1 MLPDRWELGSEHD
14 GHFRKHV
21 CYILI
26 ESFTN
31 DRLIPYR
38 MWKTGAHS
46 DFIVKAGGQSFNV
59 HKAM

>member
-1 MLPDRWELGSEHD
+1 MLPDCWEHHR
-14 GHFRKHV
+14 GHVRKHV
-21 CYILI
+21 CYIMI
-26 ESFTN
+26 ESYTGH
-31 DRLIPYR
+31 RLIPFR